1 MGKGMANRKAPVKNP
16 PAGKRAARRP
26 AVRKSAGGFGSK
38 AAAFPAARAGSRP
51 ASRAAASHAAGHAG
65 NGKGKPVGAVLVVG
79 AGIAGIQSSLDLA
92 ESGYKVYLVEK
103 GPSIGGVMTQL
114 DKTFPTNDCSMCIVS
129 PKLVEASRHNN
140 IELYSYSEVDKVEGK
155 AGAFDIT
162 LRKKARSVDLAKCT
176 GCGACMAAC
185 PVQQRIRVPE
195 PIPVEMDETVRRT
208 DALVDRYPPQRAS
221 LIMILQDVNAAFN
234 YLPESALLR
243 IAERL
248 GLPYAE
254 VYGTASF
261 YKAFSLEPRGE
272 HLVQVC
278 LGTACHVRGG
288 QRIQEEFERI
298 LSVKNGMTTED
309 RKFTLESVNCLG
321 ACALG
326 PIVVVDGE
334 YHGSMTMAGVS
345 KIIDTYAKRGKR

>member
-1 MGKGMANRKAPVKNP
+1 MANRKATVKK
-16 PAGKRAARRP
+16 PAARKSAAASRAAG
-26 AVRKSAGGFGSK
+26 RKSAGV
-38 AAAFPAARAGSRP
+38 A
-51 ASRAAASHAAGHAG
+51 HAG
-65 NGKGKPVGAVLVVG
+65 NGRGKPVGSVLVVG

-162 LRKKARSVDLAKCT
+162 LRKKARSVDLSKCT
-176 GCGACMAAC
+176 GCGSCMAAC
-185 PVQQRIRVPE
+185 PVEQRIRVPE

-208 DALVDRYPPQRAS
+208 DALIDRYPPQRAS

-234 YLPESALLR
+234 YLPEGALLR

-261 YKAFSLEPRGE
+261 YKALSLEPRGD
-272 HLVQVC
+272 HVIQVC
-278 LGTACHVRGG
+278 LGTACHVRGA
-288 QRIQEEFERI
+288 QRILEEFERI
-298 LSVKNGMTTED
+298 LSVKSGMTTED
-309 RKFTLESVNCLG
+309 RKFTLETVNCVG

-326 PIVVVDGE
+326 PVAVVDGR
-334 YHGSMTMAGVS
+334 YHGNLNLARVS
-345 KIIDTYAKRGKR
+345 KLIDDYAQKEAS